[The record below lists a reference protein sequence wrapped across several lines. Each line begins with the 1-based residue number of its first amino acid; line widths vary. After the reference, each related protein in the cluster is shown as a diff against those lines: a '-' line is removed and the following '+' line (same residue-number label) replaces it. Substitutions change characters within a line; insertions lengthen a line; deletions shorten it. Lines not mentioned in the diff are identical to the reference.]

1 MPMLEFIDSNGVNWR
16 VWKTVPTTRTSLSGE
31 FERGW
36 LTFESDAALKRLAP
50 APANWEASTP
60 DRLEL
65 MCRAA
70 VEVPRRTRDPDAGAD
85 AEPGA
90 S

>member
-1 MPMLEFIDSNGVNWR
+1 MIEFVDSNGVAWR
-16 VWKTVPTTRTSLSGE
+16 VWNTVPMPRASLSGE

-36 LTFESDAALKRLAP
+36 LTFECAAELKRLAP
-50 APANWEASTP
+50 VPPKWETSTP

-70 VEVPRRTRDPDAGAD
+70 TGVPRRTRGPTGAEVDLDPEA
-85 AEPGA
+85 P
-90 S
+90 